1 MKKIFKGI
9 KKIIIFAIIFLL
21 LVAGYITLQGY
32 NLYKEKLE
40 EVSIE
45 EKINEIKL
53 DENYTAYDNIPKD
66 FVNALVA
73 IEDRRFFYH
82 KGVDVISVV
91 RAAVK
96 DFKEKS
102 FAEGGST
109 ITQQLAKN
117 MYFSNEKSLL
127 RKVAEV
133 FVAYDLEKNYS
144 KEDILEIYMNI
155 VYFGDGHYG
164 IKEAS
169 LGYFK
174 KQPKELDLYEIT
186 LLAGLPNAP
195 SAYALSNNTKLSNE
209 RQDMVIDAMVKNNY
223 ITEEE
228 ASKIKNEED
237 Y

>member
-9 KKIIIFAIIFLL
+9 KKIIIFVIILLL

-32 NLYKEKLE
+32 NLYKEKIE

-45 EKINEIKL
+45 EKINEIKK
-53 DENYTAYDNIPKD
+53 DENYTEYASIPKD
-66 FVNALVA
+66 LVNALVA

-82 KGVDVISVV
+82 KGVDVISVL
-91 RAAVK
+91 RAVVT

-117 MYFSNEKSLL
+117 MYFSGEKKFS

-133 FVAYDLEKNYS
+133 FVAYELEKTYL
-144 KEDILEIYMNI
+144 KEDIIEIYMNI
-155 VYFGDGHYG
+155 VYFGDGYYG

-174 KQPKELDLYEIT
+174 KQPSELNLNEIT

-195 SAYALSNNTKLSNE
+195 SAYALSNNTKLSNQ
-209 RQDMVIDAMVKNNY
+209 RQDMVIDAMVKNEY
-223 ITEEE
+223 LTEDE